1 MPLDLI
7 THFKSE
13 MPAIIIGTLS
23 LIAGL
28 ALNDAVSTAIDEYYP
43 KYDKSRKNSRY
54 KLIYAAFLITI
65 FAVLV
70 CIILRMD
77 P

>member
-1 MPLDLI
+1 MPIDLI

-23 LIAGL
+23 LVAGF
-28 ALNDAVSTAIDEYYP
+28 ALNDAVATTIDEYYP
-43 KYDKSRKNSRY
+43 KYDRSRKNSKY
-54 KLIYAAFLITI
+54 KLIYAAFLIAI
-65 FAVLV
+65 FSVLV